1 MSSPTGKMKPGRIL
15 LPLAAVMLTLSAPL
29 AAVVPSDQGQGFVER
44 PINTGRG
51 IDQRPAFAGG
61 NGFFEGH
68 AGGDGQLWILD
79 RMTGQVRSCQ
89 PPAEAG
95 QTPRCSPWSQ

>member
-1 MSSPTGKMKPGRIL
+1 MGRCTTSIRAGRMLFPLVGL
-15 LPLAAVMLTLSAPL
+15 LLLASQQAT
-29 AAVVPSDQGQGFVER
+29 AVVPMGSQGFVER
-44 PINTGRG
+44 PISTGRG

-68 AGGDGQLWILD
+68 AGSDGQLWILD
-79 RMTGQVRSCQ
+79 RMTGRVRSCR

-95 QTPRCSPWSQ
+95 QQPDCSPWSQ